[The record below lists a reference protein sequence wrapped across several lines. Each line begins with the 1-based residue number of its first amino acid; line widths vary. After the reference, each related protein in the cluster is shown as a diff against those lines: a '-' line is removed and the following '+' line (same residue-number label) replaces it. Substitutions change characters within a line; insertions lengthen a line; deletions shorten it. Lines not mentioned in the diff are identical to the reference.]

1 MDTEFEVKYYGIDKD
16 NLRLKLKAV
25 GAKLVAPERKMR
37 RVIYDEMFHKEFKC
51 DFVRVRDEGNKITM
65 TAKTHAK
72 EGRIQDAKETEIII
86 DNYDKAIEIFAAMG
100 YTPDRYQETLR
111 ESWILDGCHI
121 DIDTWPGLD
130 TYCEIEG
137 NSEADIKKV
146 SDKLEFDWS
155 KHFVS
160 DAVSIYANVYQLSI
174 EEVLKLAA
182 NSTFE
187 NNPFAKFKKHDYNY
201 SISS

>member
-1 MDTEFEVKYYGIDKD
+1 MDTELEVKFYGIDKD
-16 NLRLKLKAV
+16 GLRRKLKSA
-25 GAKLVAPERKMR
+25 GAKLIAPERKMR

-51 DFVRVRDEGNKITM
+51 DFVRIRDEGNKITM

-72 EGRIQDAKETEIII
+72 DGRIEDAKESEVVI
-86 DNYDKAIEIFAAMG
+86 DDYDKAIEIFAAMG
-100 YTPDRYQETLR
+100 YIPDRYQETLR
-111 ESWILDGCHI
+111 ESWILDDCHI

-137 NSEADIKKV
+137 SSENIIKNV
-146 SDKLEFDWS
+146 SDKLAFDWS

-160 DAVSIYANVYQLSI
+160 DAVSMYANVYQLPI
-174 EEVLKLAA
+174 PEVLKLAS

-187 NNPFAKFKKHDYNY
+187 TSPFAKLIKHDYNY
-201 SISS
+201 DISS

>member
-1 MDTEFEVKYYGIDKD
+1 
-16 NLRLKLKAV
+16 
-25 GAKLVAPERKMR
+25 
-37 RVIYDEMFHKEFKC
+37 MFHKEFKC